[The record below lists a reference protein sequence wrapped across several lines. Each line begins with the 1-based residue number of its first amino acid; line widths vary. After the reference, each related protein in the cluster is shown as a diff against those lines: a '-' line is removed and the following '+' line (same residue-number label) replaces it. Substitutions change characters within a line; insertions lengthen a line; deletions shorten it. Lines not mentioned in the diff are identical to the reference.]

1 MIKVGDF
8 NIYCEV
14 NDVIDTLIQEGLLDS
29 KTSDKVGYT
38 MVCCPYHGEKKPSS
52 SITTEVVEKG
62 DKTVPKGFFNCFA
75 CHSKGNLFEFVSACL
90 GKHDGGFA
98 GIKWIQE
105 RFKVEE
111 NEASHVNIPSN
122 FKRRSGRRGRIPSY
136 VISEEVLDSYR
147 YSHPYM
153 YERHLDDDYIE
164 FFDIGYDSETNCIT
178 FPVKDVQGY
187 VGYIS
192 RRSVGKKFHVQELEG
207 IKTNFI
213 WGLYEVLQELKSNP
227 SQEVYICESVLNAI
241 RYWQIGKLAVA
252 LLGTGGGNQY
262 KLLSLLSSCKCLV
275 CSLDPDK
282 AGNIGT
288 DKIHKCKELRGFKIT
303 DIIYPQWVINEGKDI
318 NDLDDEDILSLEY
331 RWYMGNYTVGGEYKP
346 VSNFQ

>member
-62 DKTVPKGFFNCFA
+62 DKTVPKGFFNCLA

-98 GIKWIQE
+98 GMKWIE
-105 RFKVEE
+105 SRFKIEE
-111 NEASHVNIPSN
+111 GETHSHGRDLHGWGRVHPGRGLPKDIIPES
-122 FKRRSGRRGRIPSY
+122 I
-136 VISEEVLDSYR
+136 LDTYR
-147 YSHPYM
+147 YTHPYM
-153 YERHLDDDYIE
+153 YERHLEDDYID
-164 FFDIGYDSETNCIT
+164 FFDIGYDKETDCLT
-178 FPVKDVQGY
+178 FPVKDVRGY
-187 VGYIS
+187 VRYITK
-192 RRSVGKKFHVQELEG
+192 RSVGKKRHVQETG
-207 IKTNFI
+207 GVKTDFV
-213 WGLYEVLQELKSNP
+213 WGLYEALQELEYNP
-227 SQEVYICESVLNAI
+227 SQEVYICESVLNAV
-241 RYWQIGKLAVA
+241 RYWQLGKLAVA
-252 LLGTGGGNQY
+252 LMGTGGGNQY
-262 KLLSLLSSCKCLV
+262 RLLSHLRCRNIV

-288 DKIHKCKELRGFKIT
+288 DKIHKCKELKGFKIT

-346 VSNFQ
+346 ISNFQ